1 MNLVQGI
8 YAFAMGCSLVGMRR
22 GHGIKYSIPVHIV
35 FNIIGC
41 FFSGL
46 IQISLTLSY
55 PLFAGLGI
63 MLTIFAL
70 WLFYTD
76 FQTAD
81 F

>member
-1 MNLVQGI
+1 ML
-8 YAFAMGCSLVGMRR
+8 FRS
-22 GHGIKYSIPVHIV
+22 PVHIV

-55 PLFAGLGI
+55 PLFAGLGVL
-63 MLTIFAL
+63 LTVFAL

-76 FQTAD
+76 FRTAD
-81 F
+81 